1 MIYKTLGKGLG
12 VFSLLVGAAQL
23 FGAKRIARTLDAE
36 GHERLI
42 KGFGARELLAG
53 ASLMAAPAASTNMW
67 GRVAGDA
74 MDLGALG
81 LAARRSP
88 RNRAIWGAIAFVGAV
103 TLLDIVTARGLDRTT
118 GKFLPRRERA
128 AAA

>member
-36 GHERLI
+36 GHEGLI

>member
-36 GHERLI
+36 GHEGLI

-81 LAARRSP
+81 LAGRRSP

>member
-36 GHERLI
+36 GHEGLI

-88 RNRAIWGAIAFVGAV
+88 RNRAIWDVIACVGAV

-128 AAA
+128 ATA

>member
-42 KGFGARELLAG
+42 KGFGARQLLAG

-88 RNRAIWGAIAFVGAV
+88 RNRAIWGAIACVGAV

-128 AAA
+128 ATA

>member
-36 GHERLI
+36 GHEGLI

-74 MDLGALG
+74 MDLGVLG

-88 RNRAIWGAIAFVGAV
+88 RNRAIWGAIAYVGAV

-128 AAA
+128 ATA

>member
-23 FGAKRIARTLDAE
+23 FGTKRIARTLDAE

-88 RNRAIWGAIAFVGAV
+88 RNRAIRGVMAFVGAV